1 MKATMYVL
9 MGLVVG
15 LAGCAAPQPLPQHL
29 YEEIAFKWTD
39 TRRCAQNGHLSAEL
53 ASIGDWHVRKLYE
66 RYVIDPQ
73 YGKQMVQ
80 QYLEAN
86 PVLSVERCTD
96 LAILYE
102 TIKRNLN
109 AGGGAPRSSLPTY
122 TTCNRIGTITNCSS
136 Y

>member
-1 MKATMYVL
+1 MKAPMYVL

-29 YEEIAFKWTD
+29 YGEMAAKWID
-39 TRRCAQNGHLSAEL
+39 ARRCVQQGQLSPEL
-53 ASIGDWHVRKLYE
+53 ASIGDWHVGKLHE
-66 RYVIDPQ
+66 RYLVDSM
-73 YGKQMVQ
+73 YAKQAANNHVK
-80 QYLEAN
+80 AN
-86 PVLSVERCTD
+86 PTISSERCTE